1 MPMRLNIRLKKWR
14 RSKPDPKDGMR
25 PMTLEEHRAYVAPK
39 AIRYHDP
46 NMPQEDE
53 DEASIDPDTGER
65 QFSVFSQ
72 ATTLAERNLSLD
84 KDHTEML
91 HSFVDTDFLASKDVA
106 PLFPDADREFIDPE
120 VLAANERRLASLSSE
135 LWTEI
140 ASFLTPLD
148 AANLALSSK
157 TLFQRLGS
165 EPLTALNLPENKQY
179 KIEFLAAMDKC
190 LPRHL
195 LCFPCATFHLRT
207 RVGQE
212 RLKADYVS
220 NPIFN
225 CPNVRHSIL
234 PRMRLT
240 HGYVLPY
247 SYIQLL
253 TRAHRHSPVHGIPTT
268 SVSRRWKC
276 KDSDWSHETRVI
288 IHKDTGHVLFRSIS
302 KHAAI
307 PDLVP
312 SQERLLLYSRSDYEP
327 YFSVCAHWRDG
338 VLMNICKCALSHV
351 PKPRKRVRDQIRE
364 KPQIHFSER
373 HVNPIVR
380 LCNECLYMRRCPQCP
395 TEYLIEVRMVEDRTD
410 KINPFKHAIVVTR
423 WSDLGDGSSPTTSVE
438 WAACNGTAEIDSF
451 QKIGKRAVAGAFES
465 QVSGCPPGQKVLS
478 LNPSNTK
485 KGIDGNNW
493 Y

>member
-1 MPMRLNIRLKKWR
+1 MRLNIRLKKWR

-240 HGYVLPY
+240 HGYVPRPWHPYHLRLPPLEV
-247 SYIQLL
+247 QGQRLVA
-253 TRAHRHSPVHGIPTT
+253 RDPRHHPQRHRPCPFPLHQQTCRNSRPGAKPGAPPPVLP
-268 SVSRRWKC
+268 
-276 KDSDWSHETRVI
+276 
-288 IHKDTGHVLFRSIS
+288 L
-302 KHAAI
+302 
-307 PDLVP
+307 
-312 SQERLLLYSRSDYEP
+312 RL
-327 YFSVCAHWRDG
+327 
-338 VLMNICKCALSHV
+338 
-351 PKPRKRVRDQIRE
+351 
-364 KPQIHFSER
+364 
-373 HVNPIVR
+373 
-380 LCNECLYMRRCPQCP
+380 
-395 TEYLIEVRMVEDRTD
+395 
-410 KINPFKHAIVVTR
+410 
-423 WSDLGDGSSPTTSVE
+423 
-438 WAACNGTAEIDSF
+438 
-451 QKIGKRAVAGAFES
+451 
-465 QVSGCPPGQKVLS
+465 
-478 LNPSNTK
+478 
-485 KGIDGNNW
+485 
-493 Y
+493 